1 MLTAHSYSAAY
12 VLSQQRPEPEVK
24 PEPVIVTPQQARD
37 MDETAGIND
46 KEHEKCDANNA
57 SGS

>member
-1 MLTAHSYSAAY
+1 MISTHQWSAAY

-24 PEPVIVTPQQARD
+24 TEPVIVTPQQARD

-46 KEHEKCDANNA
+46 KEQVK
-57 SGS
+57 